1 MKMILAFTL
10 KKLRLM
16 QKKKWFYKKTYILLY
31 QKLFQNF
38 CFHDILKRNST
49 N

>member
-16 QKKKWFYKKTYILLY
+16 QKKNGFLIKNVYFIISKVISEFLFSRYIKKE
-31 QKLFQNF
+31 
-38 CFHDILKRNST
+38 
-49 N
+49 